1 MAYPYNS
8 DFTWPFPGLPV
19 TLYPCGGTQG
29 TSEVSALVDTG
40 SDATLVPVQ
49 YLQEIG
55 SVEIYPSRIRS
66 HWGEWRPVDLY
77 MIDLEVAGQRL
88 PAVTVVGDDQ
98 GDSVLLGRNVLNLL
112 ILLLDGPRIQIDVLT
127 RRPLRF

>member
-1 MAYPYNS
+1 M
-8 DFTWPFPGLPV
+8 
-19 TLYPCGGTQG
+19 
-29 TSEVSALVDTG
+29 VDTG